1 MGCVINGVTAPI
13 GLRGSRV
20 RSNPYV
26 TRNTKKDT
34 RNSTQGTCAMR
45 HRTRHTEHE
54 IRNKKCATRN
64 TKRTTR
70 VLRAIGKV
78 LRNTGAAY
86 VIFLTVVAPSL
97 AISQEFS
104 NSVASGEVDRFG
116 CEIKPR
122 PDHLTFMSFK
132 DGWRSSA
139 ADKLYDL
146 HRYEAAVEAQSCDC
160 DVIRPA
166 WDVIEDDFT
175 SLGFAEGPS
184 SAYDAWADSHYF
196 PVISG
201 LREQVRALCGED
213 E

>member
-1 MGCVINGVTAPI
+1 MGCVINGVTAPVRPL
-13 GLRGSRV
+13 GLNAQ
-20 RSNPYV
+20 NPTNV

-34 RNSTQGTCAMR
+34 RNSTQGTCGMR

-54 IRNKKCATRN
+54 VRNKKCATRN

-70 VLRAIGKV
+70 VLRAIGEV

-86 VIFLTVVAPSL
+86 VIFLSVVAPSL
-97 AISQEFS
+97 AIGQEFS

-122 PDHLTFMSFK
+122 RDHLTFMSFK

-160 DVIRPA
+160 GVIRPS
-166 WDVIEDDFT
+166 WDVIEDDYA
-175 SLGFAEGPS
+175 SLGFAEGQS
-184 SAYDAWADSHYF
+184 SAYDAWADAHYF

-201 LREQVRALCGED
+201 LREQLRALCGE
-213 E
+213 EE